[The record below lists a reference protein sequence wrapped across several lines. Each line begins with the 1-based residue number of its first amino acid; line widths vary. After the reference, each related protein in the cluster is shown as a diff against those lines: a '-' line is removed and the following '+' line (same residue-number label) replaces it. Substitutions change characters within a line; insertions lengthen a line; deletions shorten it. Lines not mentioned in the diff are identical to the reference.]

1 MKKASHCSRPNC
13 PSPLCPAVETFY
25 IIFGNTMKGAPS

>member
-1 MKKASHCSRPNC
+1 MKRHLIAAALIVS
-13 PSPLCPAVETFY
+13 SPLCPAVETFY